1 MISAL
6 YVSKTGLAAQD
17 KQLSTISN
25 NLANTSTVGFKRDRA
40 MFEDLLYQVQ
50 RQPGAQETQDSK
62 LPSGLQIG
70 TGARVV
76 ATQKQF
82 TQGNL
87 QVTEQPLDVAI
98 NGRGF
103 LQVLQADGTLAY
115 TRNGQLQIN
124 EEGQVVNSDGLVLE
138 PAITIP
144 QGTNKISIG
153 KDGTVNAYT
162 QGAEATPQQ
171 LGNITLADFVNPA
184 GLQAIGGN
192 LFVQTVASGTPTQG
206 APGENG
212 MGSLLQG
219 QLESSNVDIVEE
231 MVNMITTQRA
241 YEMNSKVVST
251 ADQMLQNIA
260 QNL

>member
-40 MFEDLLYQVQ
+40 MFEDLLYQIQ
-50 RQPGAQETQDSK
+50 RQPGAKETQDSQ

-70 TGARVV
+70 TGVRVV

-87 QVTEQPLDVAI
+87 QVTEQALDLAI

-103 LQVLQADGTLAY
+103 LQVLQPDGTIAY
-115 TRNGQLQIN
+115 TRNGQLQLN
-124 EEGQVVNSDGLVLE
+124 SEGQIVTNQGLVLE
-138 PAITIP
+138 PAITVP
-144 QGTNKISIG
+144 ELTNKITIG
-153 KDGTVNAYT
+153 RDGTVNAYT
-162 QGAEATPQQ
+162 EGTVAPTQ
-171 LGNITLADFVNPA
+171 LGNITLTDFVNPA
-184 GLQAIGGN
+184 GLQAIGEN
-192 LFVQTVASGTPTQG
+192 LFVETVASGNATQG

-212 MGSLLQG
+212 MGALLQG

-251 ADQMLQNIA
+251 ADQMLQFIT